1 MNHAALRFHRD
12 KQGIARAVSSSDD
25 TSSSLLAQFFESEL
39 GADAAYRERLISEAE
54 KHGHGHAAAWK
65 TSGNSYAVE
74 IASSKVTL
82 RPLFGTD
89 QHHSCTIDLPEFMR
103 LLYDWKVLVG

>member
-1 MNHAALRFHRD
+1 MNHAALKFHRD
-12 KQGIARAVSSSDD
+12 KRGIARAVASTDD
-25 TSSSLLAQFFESEL
+25 ASSSLLAQFFESEL
-39 GADAAYRERLISEAE
+39 GADAAYRERLVAEAE
-54 KHGHGHAAAWK
+54 KQGHGHAAAWK

-89 QHHSCTIDLPEFMR
+89 QHHSCTIELPEFVK
-103 LLYDWKVLVG
+103 LLNDWKVLVG